1 MTGGMTGGMAGGL
14 FILVFMVVW
23 LVALAG
29 WVVAIVE
36 VARIPE
42 HQFRAAG
49 TEKTVWVLVV
59 VLTQVIGALIWYFA
73 KRSEVLAAAGTP
85 SPARVRCG
93 GGTVPPGPITA
104 RCHRPHRRDVVRHA
118 ARGAGRA
125 RRADEGLARSHRGL

>member
-1 MTGGMTGGMAGGL
+1 MTGGMAGGL

-73 KRSEVLAAAGTP
+73 KRSEVLAAGGRRPAAPAGWYP
-85 SPARVRCG
+85 EP
-93 GGTVPPGPITA
+93 GTGAMRWWDGAAWTDHRSVPPPPSA
-104 RCHRPHRRDVVRHA
+104 
-118 ARGAGRA
+118 
-125 RRADEGLARSHRGL
+125 